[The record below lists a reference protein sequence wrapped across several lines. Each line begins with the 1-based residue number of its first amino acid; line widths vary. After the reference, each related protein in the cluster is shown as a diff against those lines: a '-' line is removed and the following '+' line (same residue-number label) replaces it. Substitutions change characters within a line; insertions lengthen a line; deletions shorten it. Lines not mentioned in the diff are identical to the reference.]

1 MKVSVVI
8 PAYNEEATFML
19 LRERLSAVIAAQ
31 REYEF
36 EVVLVDDH
44 STDATAKLI
53 QDWVNTSGYVRG
65 VRLARNGGSHAAVT
79 AGLAHCTGDCAVV
92 LAADLQDPPELLR
105 ELLATWRSGYDV
117 VWAVRSGRR
126 GISWRT
132 QLCSRLYWAMMR
144 TVALPETP
152 AQGADVVL
160 LDRKVIAAL
169 LAIREKN
176 TSLLSLIVWL
186 GFRQTHISYVKDAR
200 AAGTSH
206 WTLARRFKLALDS
219 LLSFSSLPIRLTWIC
234 GLLFLAGAAIF
245 AIALVAGWLIGGWH
259 AEPASTAIIG
269 LLLVGFGVLLT
280 FLGAA
285 GEYLWRAYD
294 EIRGRPRYVVERLF
308 EPQVTRFVSDP
319 GLATPRSDANAAQ
332 PVTAQLCP
340 AEQEA

>member
-8 PAYNEEATFML
+8 PAYNEEATLML

-31 REYEF
+31 HEYEF

-44 STDATAKLI
+44 STDATPKLI
-53 QDWVNTSGYVRG
+53 QDWVNASHHVRG
-65 VRLARNGGSHAAVT
+65 VRLARTGGSHAAVT

-92 LAADLQDPPELLR
+92 MAADLQDPPELLS
-105 ELLATWRSGYDV
+105 ELLAVWRTGHDV

-126 GISWRT
+126 GISWQTRI
-132 QLCSRLYWAMMR
+132 CSRLYWAMMR

-160 LDRKVIAAL
+160 LDRKVIDAL

-206 WTLARRFKLALDS
+206 WTLARRMKLAIDS
-219 LLSFSSLPIRLTWIC
+219 LLSFSALPIRLTWIC
-234 GLLFLAGAAIF
+234 GLLFLAGATAF
-245 AIALVAGWLIGGWH
+245 ATTVAAGWLIGGWH
-259 AEPASTAIIG
+259 VEPASTAIIG
-269 LLLVGFGVLLT
+269 LLLLGFGVLLT
-280 FLGAA
+280 FLGAT
-285 GEYLWRAYD
+285 GEYTWRAYD
-294 EIRGRPRYVVERLF
+294 EIRGRPRYLVERLF
-308 EPQVTRFVSDP
+308 EPQGSRFVSDP
-319 GLATPRSDANAAQ
+319 GLATPHSLENAAK
-332 PVTAQLCP
+332 PAITQLCP
-340 AEQEA
+340 AEHEA